1 MRLRPI
7 GPGIGGLYYAPLL
20 RDVQSMKRTT
30 QAIRRLPPSE
40 SPATSALSG
49 AGRALW
55 RSIAAAARRFG
66 ERLIEVRTAQAEAY
80 VARAREIYNA
90 DAQIASDRAIGVR
103 YY

>member
-7 GPGIGGLYYAPLL
+7 GPGIGGLYYAPQL

-30 QAIRRLPPSE
+30 QAIRRLPPTE
-40 SPATSALSG
+40 SATINALAGPASTIWQAV
-49 AGRALW
+49 
-55 RSIAAAARRFG
+55 IAAARRFG
-66 ERLIEVRTAQAEAY
+66 QRFVEVRTAQAEAY

-90 DAQIASDRAIGVR
+90 DAQIARARAAGVR

>member
-40 SPATSALSG
+40 SAATSALAG
-49 AGRALW
+49 TGRAIW
-55 RSIAAAARRFG
+55 RSTAAAARRFG
-66 ERLIEVRTAQAEAY
+66 QRFIEVRTAQAEAY

-90 DAQIASDRAIGVR
+90 DAELARARSIGVR